1 MPMSEVTLFDFWRS
15 SASYRVRIALNL
27 AGIAYDAVPVDLPTK
42 AHKTPEHLARNP
54 QGFVPVLDIDGLR
67 LTQSLAILD
76 YLDATRGLGLLP
88 SDPAQRAKAMA
99 LAHSI
104 AVDVHPVCNLQVAQ
118 AAVELSGDQEERGRW
133 MRRFGRPGM
142 VAFEALLAEYPP
154 SEFCTGDAPGLAD
167 LCLMPQIYNCRRWE
181 TEIDDL
187 PRTLAV
193 VRACEAHPA
202 IAAAHPDRH
211 QPG

>member
-1 MPMSEVTLFDFWRS
+1 MSDVTLFDFWRS
-15 SASYRVRIALNL
+15 SASYRCRIALNL
-27 AGIAYDAVPVDLPTK
+27 AGIEYTSVPVDLPTREHRTD
-42 AHKTPEHLARNP
+42 AHLARNP

-76 YLDATRGLGLLP
+76 YLDSTRHLGLLP
-88 SDPAQRAKAMA
+88 SEPGPRAMSMA

-104 AVDVHPVCNLQVAQ
+104 AVDIHPVCNLQVAQ
-118 AAVELSGDQEERGRW
+118 AAVELSGDGEERGRW

-142 VAFEALLAEYPP
+142 VAFETLLSGFPEAP
-154 SEFCTGDAPGLAD
+154 FCTGETPGLAD

-181 TEIDDL
+181 IEISDL
-187 PRTLAV
+187 PRTMAV
-193 VRACEAHPA
+193 VATCEAHPA
-202 IAAAHPDRH
+202 FVAAHPDAS